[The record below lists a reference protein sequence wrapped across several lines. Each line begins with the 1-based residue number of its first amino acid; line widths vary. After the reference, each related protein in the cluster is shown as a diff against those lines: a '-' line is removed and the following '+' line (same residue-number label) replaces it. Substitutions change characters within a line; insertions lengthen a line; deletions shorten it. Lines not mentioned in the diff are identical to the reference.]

1 MLKSLPNKVQE
12 CINSY
17 DDRIRALCEHF
28 VNEVKWDEIY
38 ENRLCEEFDI
48 IQQKNFIQCFEQVT
62 YIVGYMRSQNIPS
75 LCVEVVRVVYFVIC
89 LVLLILIL

>member
-1 MLKSLPNKVQE
+1 MLKSIPVKVQE
-12 CINSY
+12 CVNSY

-62 YIVGYMRSQNIPS
+62 YIVSYMRSQNIPHVFAWKW
-75 LCVEVVRVVYFVIC
+75 CV
-89 LVLLILIL
+89 